1 MHLDWDSA
9 LDPRL
14 GGPGEVPGRMEV
26 IKECMQWRADK
37 ERLKEI
43 ATEKRK
49 KRRSPKQWR

>member
-14 GGPGEVPGRMEV
+14 GGPGEVPGRVEV

-37 ERLKEI
+37 ERLREI
-43 ATEKRK
+43 AAEKKKQKRK
-49 KRRSPKQWR
+49 W